1 MIFLKLWS
9 LLFNIKDPRWA
20 LTDVTIILTFQ
31 YNGFYWVQFKTS
43 FSPTVPL
50 DMPVSS
56 FFPQLW
62 MKSQAGLITSC
73 LVLYIKLW
81 KFKCHKMYPLKVY
94 NSVVSNIFTKLYN
107 ESQPIPEHFHQL
119 KKKIHTH
126 SCHSPLSSP
135 PSPWQPL
142 INILSLWI
150 CLFWIFYVLGHTIHG
165 LCVCFFHLA

>member
-31 YNGFYWVQFKTS
+31 YKGFYWVQFKNNS
-43 FSPTVPL
+43 FSHCPL
-50 DMPVSS
+50 RYGCGLT
-56 FFPQLW
+56 QLW

-81 KFKCHKMYPLKVY
+81 KFKCHKIYPLKVCS
-94 NSVVSNIFTKLYN
+94 SVVSNIFTKFYN
-107 ESQPIPEHFHQL
+107 ESQPIPEHFHHF

-126 SCHSPLSSP
+126 SCHSPLSPP

-142 INILSLWI
+142 INIISLWI
-150 CLFWIFYVLGHTIHG
+150 CLFWIFYVNWVIHYMAF
-165 LCVCFFHLA
+165 CVCFFHLA